1 MKKSVRLCIA
11 IVLLAG
17 SLFFFLGKVIQFD
30 FEASIREN
38 MITEMLAEVT
48 GDEDLIEEDISV
60 KEAVDAAVEAIDD
73 GMADD
78 SMEEILDDNDD
89 LEEGLDDLKGII
101 KTIRDSGLSY
111 MELGRLMNFMNKYDS
126 FLSLPSEDQATVNG
140 IRIFSYI
147 MVGLALFWAVVGV
160 LLALANKGAGFVL
173 YMIHSFLNLIV
184 SILLKFIFESAN
196 SDVIVTQPIAP
207 ICSFVIALVLVIF
220 WFSTKKKVV
229 E

>member
-11 IVLLAG
+11 IVILAV
-17 SLFFFLGKVIQFD
+17 SLFFFFGKVIQFD

-89 LEEGLDDLKGII
+89 LEEGLNDFKAVI

-126 FLSLPSEDQATVNG
+126 FIPLSSQEQATVDG
-140 IRIFSYI
+140 IKIFSYI

-160 LLALANKGAGFVL
+160 LLALVNKGAGFVL

-184 SILLKFIFESAN
+184 SVLLTVMFKSAD

-207 ICSFVIALVLVIF
+207 ICCVVISLILVIF

>member
-11 IVLLAG
+11 IVILAV
-17 SLFFFLGKVIQFD
+17 SLFFFFGKVIQFD
-30 FEASIREN
+30 FETSIREN
-38 MITEMLAEVT
+38 MISEMIAEIT
-48 GDEDLIEEDISV
+48 GDEDLMEEDLSM
-60 KEAVDAAVEAIDD
+60 KEAVDAAIEAIDD

-184 SILLKFIFESAN
+184 GILLKFIFESAN

>member
-11 IVLLAG
+11 IVILAV
-17 SLFFFLGKVIQFD
+17 SLFFFFGKVIQFD
-30 FEASIREN
+30 FETSIREN
-38 MITEMLAEVT
+38 MISEMIAEIT
-48 GDEDLIEEDISV
+48 GDEDLIEEEISV
-60 KEAVDAAVEAIDD
+60 KEAVDAAIEAIDD

-140 IRIFSYI
+140 IKIFSYI

-184 SILLKFIFESAN
+184 SILLKFIFESTN

>member
-184 SILLKFIFESAN
+184 SILLKFIFESTN

>member
-17 SLFFFLGKVIQFD
+17 SLFFFFGKVIQFD
-30 FEASIREN
+30 FETSIREN
-38 MITEMLAEVT
+38 MISEMIAEIT
-48 GDEDLIEEDISV
+48 GDEDLMEEDLSM
-60 KEAVDAAVEAIDD
+60 KEAVDAAIEAIDD

-140 IRIFSYI
+140 IKIFSYI

-184 SILLKFIFESAN
+184 SILLKFIFESTN

>member
-11 IVLLAG
+11 IVILAV
-17 SLFFFLGKVIQFD
+17 SLFFFFGKVIQFD
-30 FEASIREN
+30 FETSIREN
-38 MITEMLAEVT
+38 MISEMIAEIT
-48 GDEDLIEEDISV
+48 GDEDLMEEDLSM
-60 KEAVDAAVEAIDD
+60 KEAVDAAIEAIDD

-184 SILLKFIFESAN
+184 SILLKFIFESTN

>member
-140 IRIFSYI
+140 IKIFSYI

-184 SILLKFIFESAN
+184 SILLKVIFESAN

-207 ICSFVIALVLVIF
+207 ICSCVIALVLVIF

>member
-11 IVLLAG
+11 IVILAV
-17 SLFFFLGKVIQFD
+17 SLFFFFGKVIQFD
-30 FEASIREN
+30 FETSIREN
-38 MITEMLAEVT
+38 MISEMIAEIT
-48 GDEDLIEEDISV
+48 GDEDLMEEDLSM
-60 KEAVDAAVEAIDD
+60 KEAVDAAIEAIDD

>member
-11 IVLLAG
+11 IVILAV
-17 SLFFFLGKVIQFD
+17 SLFFFFGKVIQFD
-30 FEASIREN
+30 FETSIRDN
-38 MITEMLAEVT
+38 MISEMIAEIT
-48 GDEDLIEEDISV
+48 GDEDLMEEDLSM
-60 KEAVDAAVEAIDD
+60 KEAVDAAIEAIDD

-101 KTIRDSGLSY
+101 KTIRDSGLSS
-111 MELGRLMNFMNKYDS
+111 MELGRLMNFTNKYDS

-140 IRIFSYI
+140 IKIFSYI

-184 SILLKFIFESAN
+184 SILLKFIFESTN

>member
-11 IVLLAG
+11 IVILAV
-17 SLFFFLGKVIQFD
+17 SLFFFFGKVIQFD
-30 FEASIREN
+30 FETSIREN
-38 MITEMLAEVT
+38 MISEMFAEVT
-48 GDEDLIEEDISV
+48 GDEDLMEEDLSM
-60 KEAVDAAVEAIDD
+60 KEAVDAAIEAIDD

-184 SILLKFIFESAN
+184 SILLKFIFESTN
-196 SDVIVTQPIAP
+196 SDVIVTQHIAP

>member
-30 FEASIREN
+30 FETSIREN
-38 MITEMLAEVT
+38 MISEMIAEIT
-48 GDEDLIEEDISV
+48 GDEDLMEEDLSM
-60 KEAVDAAVEAIDD
+60 KEAVDAAIEAIDD

-140 IRIFSYI
+140 IKIFSYI

>member
-11 IVLLAG
+11 IVILAV
-17 SLFFFLGKVIQFD
+17 SLFFFFGKVIQFD
-30 FEASIREN
+30 FETSIREN
-38 MITEMLAEVT
+38 MISEMIAEIT
-48 GDEDLIEEDISV
+48 GDEDLMEEDLSM
-60 KEAVDAAVEAIDD
+60 KEAVDAAIEAIDD

-89 LEEGLDDLKGII
+89 FEEGLDDLKGII

-140 IRIFSYI
+140 IKIFSYI

-184 SILLKFIFESAN
+184 SILLKFIFESTN

>member
-11 IVLLAG
+11 IVILAV
-17 SLFFFLGKVIQFD
+17 SLFFFFGKVIQFD
-30 FEASIREN
+30 FETSIREN
-38 MITEMLAEVT
+38 MISEMIAEIT
-48 GDEDLIEEDISV
+48 GDEDLMEENLSM
-60 KEAVDAAVEAIDD
+60 KEAVDAAIEAIDD

-140 IRIFSYI
+140 IKIFSYI

-184 SILLKFIFESAN
+184 SILLKFIFESTN

>member
-11 IVLLAG
+11 IVILAV
-17 SLFFFLGKVIQFD
+17 SLFFFFGKVIQFD
-30 FEASIREN
+30 FETSIREN
-38 MITEMLAEVT
+38 MISEMIAEIT
-48 GDEDLIEEDISV
+48 GDEDLMEEDLSM
-60 KEAVDAAVEAIDD
+60 KEAVDAAIEAIDD

-140 IRIFSYI
+140 IKIFSYI

-184 SILLKFIFESAN
+184 SILLKFIFESTN